1 MENTNSVKR
10 NKVLTTK
17 NMAKIAILSAV
28 SFVLMAF
35 DFALPFMPPF
45 YKFDFSE
52 ILVLIG
58 TFAMGPVAGVWI
70 EGLKVLLNAIL
81 HGTQTAYIGELA
93 AFIMGVAYIVP
104 AGVIYQKEHSAK
116 GAIKGMAVGTVITT
130 IVAMLTNYFFLLP
143 AYVKFAGFT
152 MEAII
157 AWTNSI
163 NPYITNVF
171 TLIVLGTL
179 PFNLIKWIVISILV
193 KLLYKHVSPI
203 LKK

>member
-1 MENTNSVKR
+1 
-10 NKVLTTK
+10 
-17 NMAKIAILSAV
+17 
-28 SFVLMAF
+28 
-35 DFALPFMPPF
+35 
-45 YKFDFSE
+45 
-52 ILVLIG
+52 
-58 TFAMGPVAGVWI
+58 MGPVAGVWI